1 LGLFD
6 RHKNRKEESVFP
18 LYTNTLNEKGVKIVL
33 NYLSNKTKD
42 IECVIDGDFSAY
54 PYLSPQYKIIPDNI
68 ELAVHSKSDDLV
80 RTWCKQLGQ
89 LLLDGGIKIQLR
101 NSGNSLQIETQN
113 TETKEW
119 LPAVIIHG
127 ADSNR

>member
-6 RHKNRKEESVFP
+6 RQKNRKEESVFP